1 MKRYKTKV
9 IFNEL
14 AKYEFGDAVEFYE
27 LEQSGLG
34 GRFKEEIKKSIK
46 RIVGYPNAWSVE
58 RGEIRK
64 YLVHKF
70 SCKILYSIEQ
80 DHICIIAV
88 AHQHR
93 RPNYWIN
100 RIIDKT

>member
-46 RIVGYPNAWSVE
+46 RIVEYPNAWSVE

-70 SCKILYSIEQ
+70 PYKILYSIEEDQ
-80 DHICIIAV
+80 IALS
-88 AHQHR
+88 Q
-93 RPNYWIN
+93 
-100 RIIDKT
+100 

>member
-1 MKRYKTKV
+1 MKV

-14 AKYEFGDAVEFYE
+14 AKYEFEDAIEFYE
-27 LEQSGLG
+27 LEYLGLG
-34 GRFKEEIKKSIK
+34 ERFKKEIKTSIK
-46 RIVGYPNAWSVE
+46 RIVEYPNAWSVE

-70 SCKILYSIEQ
+70 SYKILYSIEE
-80 DHICIIAV
+80 DHIYIIAV

-93 RPNYWIN
+93 RPNY
-100 RIIDKT
+100 